1 MDHDYPVLRH
11 ALDKVRYFRNVLYGD
26 DKRVRI
32 IVGDQASKKL
42 TALRRA
48 IEDVEMGPHL
58 ANQLCVL
65 SPTNPVPWLAV
76 KEPKDGTAAIL
87 VYLRWSLPERSLP
100 ERSLPERSLPERM
113 LDPFV
118 EALLAEYGEAN
129 CEVVR
134 FESDSTLG

>member
-100 ERSLPERSLPERM
+100 ERM

>member
-1 MDHDYPVLRH
+1 MEYPVLRH
-11 ALDKVRYFRNVLYGD
+11 SLDKVRYFRNVLYGND
-26 DKRVRI
+26 MRIRI

-48 IEDVEMGPHL
+48 VEDVEMGPAL

-65 SPTNPVPWLAV
+65 TPTNPVPWLPL

-87 VYLRWSLPERSLP
+87 VYLRWPLPERS
-100 ERSLPERSLPERM
+100 

-118 EALLAEYGEAN
+118 EALLAEYGEGN
-129 CEVVR
+129 CEVVI
-134 FESDSTLG
+134 FDADPTLG

>member
-1 MDHDYPVLRH
+1 MDYPVLRH

-48 IEDVEMGPHL
+48 IEDAEMGPHR

-87 VYLRWSLPERSLP
+87 VYLRWSLP
-100 ERSLPERSLPERM
+100 
-113 LDPFV
+113 DPFV
-118 EALLAEYGEAN
+118 EALLAEYGEEN
-129 CEVVR
+129 CEIVL
-134 FESDSTLG
+134 FESDPTTLG

>member
-1 MDHDYPVLRH
+1 MEYPVLRH
-11 ALDKVRYFRNVLYGD
+11 SLDKVRYFRNVLYGND
-26 DKRVRI
+26 MRIRI

-48 IEDVEMGPHL
+48 VEDVEMGPAL

-65 SPTNPVPWLAV
+65 TPTNPVPWVPV

-87 VYLRWSLPERSLP
+87 VYLRWA
-100 ERSLPERSLPERM
+100 

-118 EALLAEYGEAN
+118 EALLAEYGELN

-134 FESDSTLG
+134 FETDPTLG

>member
-1 MDHDYPVLRH
+1 MDYPVIRH

-48 IEDVEMGPHL
+48 IEDAEMGPHR

-87 VYLRWSLPERSLP
+87 VYLRWSLPER
-100 ERSLPERSLPERM
+100 M
-113 LDPFV
+113 VDPFV
-118 EALLAEYGEAN
+118 EALLAEYGEGN
-129 CEVVR
+129 CEVVI
-134 FESDSTLG
+134 FESDATLG